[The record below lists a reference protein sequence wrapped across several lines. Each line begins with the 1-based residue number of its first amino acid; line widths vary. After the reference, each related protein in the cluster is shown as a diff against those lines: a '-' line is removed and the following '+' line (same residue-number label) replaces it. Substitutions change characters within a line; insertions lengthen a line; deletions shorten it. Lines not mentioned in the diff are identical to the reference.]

1 MTRSIAIADTKTF
14 NDGSTTDLFF
24 PNVKNLKITN
34 PTFLILNYKIMKMTI
49 QILQSLTHEEI
60 VKVLGRLP
68 NFDVYKYVADVF
80 NKIAEDEND
89 DAIKDILN
97 HLKYENL
104 LYFENSDVDFSF
116 LCNCEARRREQIAE
130 DERQIQGAMEEEWME
145 FKNDKTREL

>member
-1 MTRSIAIADTKTF
+1 
-14 NDGSTTDLFF
+14 
-24 PNVKNLKITN
+24 
-34 PTFLILNYKIMKMTI
+34 MKMTI